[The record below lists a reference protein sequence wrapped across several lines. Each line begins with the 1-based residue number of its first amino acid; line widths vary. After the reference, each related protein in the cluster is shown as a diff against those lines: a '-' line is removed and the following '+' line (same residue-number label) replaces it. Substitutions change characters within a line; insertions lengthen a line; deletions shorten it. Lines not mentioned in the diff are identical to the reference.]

1 MTRLQKKRHHTHSH
15 SKRLEHQSKSLPE
28 QINQRRICK
37 IGSGYQCLLEIELS
51 GNKLPY

>member
-1 MTRLQKKRHHTHSH
+1 MSRLKNYRHHAHSY
-15 SKRLEHQSKSLPE
+15 SKRLKHQFKSLPE

-37 IGSGYQCLLEIELS
+37 IGSCYQCLLEIKLS